1 MLPTE
6 PLEAPLRIV
15 FMGSPVWA
23 VACMQRLLAGPDEV
37 VAAYCQPDK
46 RAGRGRK
53 VTAPP
58 VASDARDHGVPVHQ
72 PRSLRDPVVL
82 EQLSALQPDLIVVV
96 AYGKILPP
104 AVLQIPRFGCINV
117 HFSLLP
123 AWRGAAPVQYAIIHG
138 DERTGVTTMLMD
150 EGLDTGPILL
160 QRSEP
165 VAPDDTT
172 DSLGRRLTE
181 LGADLLVETIDAL
194 RDGALRAIPQ
204 DPAEATHAPTLKKQ
218 AGAIDWSRPAV
229 ELERLIR
236 GTHPWPGAYTFRD
249 GRRLKILKAYLV
261 DHPCGT
267 ASPGE
272 VVAADRTGITVA
284 CGECFVAL
292 AEVQPEGKRAMD
304 AQSFV
309 NGFRVQ
315 QGETWGQ

>member
-6 PLEAPLRIV
+6 PVTAPLRIV

-23 VACMQRLLAGPDEV
+23 ASCMQRLLEGPDPV

-53 VTAPP
+53 MTAQP
-58 VASDARDHGVPVHQ
+58 VASDARDRGVPVHQ
-72 PRSLRDPVVL
+72 PRTLRQPDVV
-82 EQLSALQPDLIVVV
+82 EQLGSLEPDLIVVV

-104 AVLQIPRFGCINV
+104 AVLAIPRFGCINV

-123 AWRGAAPVQYAIIHG
+123 AWRGAAPVQYSIIHG
-138 DERTGVTTMLMD
+138 DERSGVTTMLMD

-165 VAPDDTT
+165 IAPDDTT
-172 DSLGRRLTE
+172 DSLGRRLTG
-181 LGADLLVETIDAL
+181 LGADLLTETIDAL
-194 RDGALRAIPQ
+194 RAGTLRATPQ
-204 DPAEATHAPTLKKQ
+204 DSGSATHARTLKKE
-218 AGAIDWSRPAV
+218 AGAIDWARPAI

-236 GTHPWPGAYTFRD
+236 GTYPWPGAFTFRA
-249 GRRLKILKAYLV
+249 GKRVKVLRAYLV
-261 DHPCGT
+261 DHPCG
-267 ASPGE
+267 AAAPGE

-284 CGECFVAL
+284 CGAGFVSL
-292 AEVQPEGKRAMD
+292 IEVQPEGKRAMD
-304 AQSFV
+304 ARSFV

-315 QGETWGQ
+315 QGETWGA